1 MTQLEAARRGDI
13 TPEMEFVAEREQL
26 TAEVIRDEVAA
37 GRMVIPANTVHLA
50 GVLEPMAI
58 GIEAKCKINAN
69 IGNSAVTSDID
80 GELEKLHT
88 SVHYGADT
96 VMDLSTG
103 KDIDT
108 IRRSIID
115 ASPVPIGT
123 VPIYQMLEELGG
135 EIEEMRA
142 QHFLDMVEHQAKQG
156 VDYMTIH
163 CGLLLEHLHMTTERV
178 TGIVSRGGSLIAK
191 WMMAHRKQNPLYE
204 CFDDLCDIMRQ
215 YDVTWSLGDGL
226 RPGSIADASDD
237 AQFAELDVLGEL
249 VERSW
254 KNGTQVMVE
263 GPGHVPMDQIDMNI
277 KRQIDVCK
285 GAPFYVLGPLV
296 TDIAPGYDHITSAIG
311 AAMAGWSGA
320 AMLCYVTPKEH
331 LGLPNNDDVKDG
343 VIAYKIAAHAADV
356 ARHRKG
362 AQDRDNALSKARFEF
377 DWNEQ
382 FRLSLDP
389 QTAQAYHDET
399 LPQDTFKSA
408 HFCSMCGPKYCSMK
422 ITEDIRAM
430 ADEGNLVEIEPA
442 TSSSESSAS

>member
-1 MTQLEAARRGDI
+1 MTQLEQARAGNV
-13 TPEMEFVAEREQL
+13 TPEMKFVAERENL
-26 TAEVIRDEVAA
+26 DPELVREEVAV
-37 GRMVIPANTVHLA
+37 GRMVIPANKVHLA
-50 GVLEPMAI
+50 GRLDPMCI
-58 GIEAKCKINAN
+58 GIASTCKINAN
-69 IGNSAVTSDID
+69 IGNSAVTSDVNE
-80 GELEKLHT
+80 ELEKLHM
-88 SVHYGADT
+88 SVHHGADT

-108 IRRSIID
+108 LRKAIIE

-135 EIEEMRA
+135 EIEDMRP

-163 CGLLLEHLHMTTERV
+163 CGLLLEHLHLTTGRV

-191 WMMAHRKQNPLYE
+191 WMMVHRKQNPLYTHFE
-204 CFDDLCDIMRQ
+204 DMCEIMRQ

-226 RPGSIADASDD
+226 RPGCLADASDE
-237 AQFAELDVLGEL
+237 AQFAELDVMGEL
-249 VERSW
+249 TQRGW
-254 KNGTQVMVE
+254 AAGTQVMVE

-277 KRQIDVCK
+277 KRQIEVCH

-296 TDIAPGYDHITSAIG
+296 TDIAPGYDHITSGIG
-311 AAMAGWSGA
+311 AALAGWSGA

-331 LGLPNNDDVKDG
+331 LGLPNKDDVRQG

-356 ARHRKG
+356 ARGRPG
-362 AQDRDNALSKARFEF
+362 ARDRDDALSKARFEF

-389 QTAQAYHDET
+389 ETARAYHDET

-422 ITEDIRAM
+422 ITEDIRKM
-430 ADEGNLVEIEPA
+430 AQEDLVEIKA
-442 TSSSESSAS
+442 GSSE